1 MDFSKITIL
10 SAMKK
15 RLAWLGQRQGI
26 LAQNIANADTPGQEA
41 KDLKPLDFKRLVGR
55 EDRQIA
61 VRRTH
66 KSHLTGG
73 FKAPRDFTE
82 KENQKPYEV
91 SPDGNEIILEEQ
103 MMMLGKT
110 SANHKLITE
119 LYKKHMT
126 MFRIAIGKA

>member
-15 RLAWLGQRQGI
+15 RLAWLGQRQEI
-26 LAQNIANADTPGQEA
+26 LAQNIANADTPGQKA
-41 KDLKPLDFKRLVGR
+41 KDLKPLDFERLVGR
-55 EDRQIA
+55 ENRQIA
-61 VRRTH
+61 VRRTN

-73 FKAPRDFTE
+73 FKAPSEFTE
-82 KENQKPYEV
+82 KENRKPYET
-91 SPDGNEIILEEQ
+91 SPAGNSIILEEQ

-110 SANHKLITE
+110 SADHKLMTE

-126 MFRIAIGKA
+126 MFRIAIGKN